1 MARLEDELQ
10 ELIELLKRKETVR
23 NSSASTPIRPV
34 SSHSINGDSFSDS
47 LDTLAKKLD
56 NAANSTENF
65 IKSRDSAHGHY
76 INSLITLRGKITE
89 LENSL
94 NTVTGTTKELYEK
107 KIEELKYQEQ
117 IIVNEKNI
125 LSENEE
131 YSLEQERL
139 NAERSNLDRKFNK
152 ELQESNKKRLEAE
165 NYSYEYSIKQQKQQN
180 ELYDI
185 ELRFRQDN
193 IKKQQEIWDI
203 EKKNKEKELEINLKH
218 NEAMAKARKEE
229 LKGYTNDGKK
239 KSSAE
244 IHQLIGG
251 LKKWNIENSFGR
263 KAGEIASMVT
273 SGIAGTGRT
282 IASGN
287 MDVGAVA
294 DKLSG
299 TLSKAGPWGAAAGG
313 LVQVLKTAFELYSKV
328 DKAASDYAKSVG
340 GAKSAQVSM
349 RISAAQLASELS
361 KFGEK
366 AYLAED
372 ILKNMSEVSL
382 SLGRNLEHISHIGL
396 RDLGNLKDFGVDG
409 GTIAQ
414 FDTFGVSVE
423 NVSKQIAELYGQSG
437 KKGLNAQATIKA
449 FTSNLKMAQN
459 YTFARGQK
467 ALADM
472 ALKSAQLKFNLKDAE
487 QFANKVSTLEGA
499 MKAGASLSVLG
510 GQFAMQGNPLAML
523 NEGLN
528 DVESLQ
534 ERMLAMTKDMA
545 YWNSSKEQLEITAF
559 DRERLKA
566 MSEYT
571 GIDYSEL
578 TTQAMNQARVE
589 RISRQLGPGIDKD
602 LAEYIKN
609 IAELDEH
616 GNAVVSFMGE
626 DKPYSID
633 DLKKDPEALEK
644 LKKESESR
652 ELKKNATVGDIAND
666 TRSIQDKLDDIVKTI
681 KGKIVNLLMKIAGVT
696 DEEKARMN
704 GLNDRNAEYFEDLSD
719 DYNWWG
725 MSDNGLEHLK
735 KLGIEENVLKQIRAR
750 ELSQDRFDKVLMDAL
765 LAKQTE
771 GYTYKGNIN
780 GGIEY
785 AYNKNFDDAFVK
797 TDVAERHA
805 SGGYIGIGKSGID
818 EVPMFGTRGE
828 YVAKKDTMSDPFKA
842 RIIEGVDKGWIK
854 PGDNTYGFKN
864 FNQGGVVSNQTTQV
878 GSGNR
883 LGVEKA
889 NIDIKFSEPL
899 KIQMGDITK
908 VINEN
913 VLASILLQNQNFV
926 QSIIT
931 KIGIMDTGFGYHK
944 DNANNPFPS
953 QLYT

>member
-1 MARLEDELQ
+1 MTQLEQDLQRLVTLLETHFRNTSNNTGTGVQNFNAGSGLSVNDYVDQINRSANALRNMANEIVNYRTALNATNRATQEYLTSISILKREKRVAESRIGKTKNANVEAYYRKLVDKINIVQKIEEEKLKYAEKEYENENKILEIQ
-10 ELIELLKRKETVR
+10 EKRKE
-23 NSSASTPIRPV
+23 A
-34 SSHSINGDSFSDS
+34 
-47 LDTLAKKLD
+47 
-56 NAANSTENF
+56 E
-65 IKSRDSAHGHY
+65 
-76 INSLITLRGKITE
+76 
-89 LENSL
+89 
-94 NTVTGTTKELYEK
+94 TK
-107 KIEELKYQEQ
+107 
-117 IIVNEKNI
+117 
-125 LSENEE
+125 
-131 YSLEQERL
+131 
-139 NAERSNLDRKFNK
+139 
-152 ELQESNKKRLEAE
+152 
-165 NYSYEYSIKQQKQQN
+165 SYEYTLSQSEHQANLMEIQSDFYDVSTKEGKKHLEEQKKIW
-180 ELYDI
+180 EI
-185 ELRFRQDN
+185 EEENHR
-193 IKKQQEIWDI
+193 
-203 EKKNKEKELEINLKH
+203 KELAVTQKH
-218 NEAMAKARKEE
+218 NEAMAKVREEE
-229 LKGYTNDGKK
+229 LKGYTNAGKK

-251 LKKWNIENSFGR
+251 LKKWNTENSFVR
-263 KAGEIASMVT
+263 KAGDIASMVT
-273 SGIAGTGRT
+273 NGMAGAGRT

-545 YWNSSKEQLEITAF
+545 YWNSSKKQLEITAF

-725 MSDNGLEHLK
+725 MSNNGLEHLK
-735 KLGIEENVLKQIRAR
+735 RLGIEENVLKQIRAR
-750 ELSQDRFDKVLMDAL
+750 ELSQDKFDKVLLDAL
-765 LAKQTE
+765 LAKQTA
-771 GYTYKGNIN
+771 GYTYEGNIN

-785 AYNKNFDDAFVK
+785 AYNKNFDNAFVK
-797 TDVAERHA
+797 TDFAEKHA

>member
-1 MARLEDELQ
+1 MTQLEQDLQRLVNLLEIHFRNTSNNTGTGVQNFNAGSGLSVNDYVDQINRSANALRNMSRELVNYTTALNAKDRATQ
-10 ELIELLKRKETVR
+10 EYLTAISILEREKRAAESRIGNTNNADADAYYRKLVDKINIVQKIEEEKLKYAEKEYENENKILEIQDKRKE
-23 NSSASTPIRPV
+23 A
-34 SSHSINGDSFSDS
+34 
-47 LDTLAKKLD
+47 
-56 NAANSTENF
+56 E
-65 IKSRDSAHGHY
+65 
-76 INSLITLRGKITE
+76 
-89 LENSL
+89 
-94 NTVTGTTKELYEK
+94 TK
-107 KIEELKYQEQ
+107 
-117 IIVNEKNI
+117 
-125 LSENEE
+125 
-131 YSLEQERL
+131 
-139 NAERSNLDRKFNK
+139 
-152 ELQESNKKRLEAE
+152 
-165 NYSYEYSIKQQKQQN
+165 SYEYTLSQSEHQANLIQIQSDFYDVSTKEGKKHLEEQK
-180 ELYDI
+180 
-185 ELRFRQDN
+185 
-193 IKKQQEIWDI
+193 KIW
-203 EKKNKEKELEINLKH
+203 ETEEENHRKELAVTQKH
-218 NEAMAKARKEE
+218 NEAMAKVRKEE
-229 LKGYTNDGKK
+229 LKGYTDAGKK

-244 IHQLIGG
+244 IYQLIGG
-251 LKKWNIENSFGR
+251 LKKWNTENSFVR
-263 KAGEIASMVT
+263 KAGDIASMVT
-273 SGIAGTGRT
+273 SGIAGAGRT
-282 IASGN
+282 ISSGK
-287 MDVGAVA
+287 MDVGGMA

-299 TLSKAGPWGAAAGG
+299 ALSKAGPWGAAAGG

-499 MKAGASLSVLG
+499 MKAGASLTVLG

-719 DYNWWG
+719 DYNWFG

-735 KLGIEENVLKQIRAR
+735 RLGIEENVLKQIRAR
-750 ELSQDRFDKVLMDAL
+750 ELSQDKFDKVLMDAL

-771 GYTYKGNIN
+771 GYTYKGNSSRD
-780 GGIEY
+780 IEY

-797 TDVAERHA
+797 TDVAEKHA

>member
-34 SSHSINGDSFSDS
+34 SSHSINVDSFSDS

-65 IKSRDSAHGHY
+65 INSRDNAHGHY

-107 KIEELKYQEQ
+107 KIEELKYREQ
-117 IIVNEKNI
+117 IIVNEKKI

-131 YSLEQERL
+131 YSLELERL

-340 GAKSAQVSM
+340 GGKSAQDSM
-349 RISAAQLASELS
+349 RISAAQLAYELS

-409 GTIAQ
+409 STIAQ

-534 ERMLAMTKDMA
+534 ERMLAMTNGMA
-545 YWNSSKEQLEITAF
+545 YWNSSKEQLEITSF

-566 MSEYT
+566 MSEQT

-578 TTQAMNQARVE
+578 TSQAMNQARVE
-589 RISRQLGPGIDKD
+589 RISRQLGPGINKD

-626 DKPYSID
+626 DKKYSID
-633 DLKKDPEALEK
+633 DLKKDPAAIEK

-652 ELKKNATVGDIAND
+652 ELKRDATVGDIAND
-666 TRSIQDKLDDIVKTI
+666 TRSIQDKLDDLIKVIQTKVVVGIMRIADWLTKDSYDGFSLGVNEGANNKIFRDMSQDMDHFHIVDNH
-681 KGKIVNLLMKIAGVT
+681 NLWNQL
-696 DEEKARMN
+696 
-704 GLNDRNAEYFEDLSD
+704 GLNIKEMEAMETDSYYKA
-719 DYNWWG
+719 
-725 MSDNGLEHLK
+725 K
-735 KLGIEENVLKQIRAR
+735 
-750 ELSQDRFDKVLMDAL
+750 KVLA
-765 LAKQTE
+765 
-771 GYTYKGNIN
+771 
-780 GGIEY
+780 
-785 AYNKNFDDAFVK
+785 DAFVEMQNK
-797 TDVAERHA
+797 GFHYDEAKNKFVDENGNEYRAERHF
-805 SGGYIGIGKSGID
+805 GGNWIGGSRSGID

-828 YVAKKDTMSDPFKA
+828 YVAKRDTMSDPFKA

-878 GSGNR
+878 GSGNH

>member
-1 MARLEDELQ
+1 MTQLEQDLQRLVNLLETHFRNTSNNTGTGVQNFNAGSGLSVNDYVDQINRSANALRNMANEIVNYTTALNAKDRATQEYLTSISLLEREKRAEESRIGNTNNADADAYYRKLVDKINIVQ
-10 ELIELLKRKETVR
+10 KIEEEKLKYAEKEYENENKILEIEEKRKE
-23 NSSASTPIRPV
+23 A
-34 SSHSINGDSFSDS
+34 
-47 LDTLAKKLD
+47 
-56 NAANSTENF
+56 E
-65 IKSRDSAHGHY
+65 
-76 INSLITLRGKITE
+76 
-89 LENSL
+89 
-94 NTVTGTTKELYEK
+94 TK
-107 KIEELKYQEQ
+107 
-117 IIVNEKNI
+117 
-125 LSENEE
+125 
-131 YSLEQERL
+131 
-139 NAERSNLDRKFNK
+139 
-152 ELQESNKKRLEAE
+152 
-165 NYSYEYSIKQQKQQN
+165 SYEYTLSQSEHQANLIQIQSDFYDVSTKEGKKHLEEQKKIW
-180 ELYDI
+180 EI
-185 ELRFRQDN
+185 EEENHR
-193 IKKQQEIWDI
+193 
-203 EKKNKEKELEINLKH
+203 KELAVTQKH
-218 NEAMAKARKEE
+218 NEAMAKVRKEE
-229 LKGYTNDGKK
+229 LKGYTNSGKK

-251 LKKWNIENSFGR
+251 LKKWNTENSFGR
-263 KAGEIASMVT
+263 KAGDIASMVT
-273 SGIAGTGRT
+273 NGVAGTGRT
-282 IASGN
+282 ISSGK
-287 MDVGAVA
+287 MDVGGMA

-299 TLSKAGPWGAAAGG
+299 ALSKAGPWGAAAGG

-340 GAKSAQVSM
+340 GGKSAQDSM

-409 GTIAQ
+409 STIAQ

-534 ERMLAMTKDMA
+534 ERMLAMTKGMA

-566 MSEYT
+566 MSEQT

-578 TTQAMNQARVE
+578 TSQAMNQARVE
-589 RISRQLGPGIDKD
+589 RISRQLGPGINKD

-626 DKPYSID
+626 DKKYSID
-633 DLKKDPEALEK
+633 DLKKDPNAMEK

-666 TRSIQDKLDDIVKTI
+666 TRSIQDKLDDLIKVIQTKVVVGIMRIADWLTKDSYDGFSLGVNEGANNKIFRAMSKDMDRAHIVDNH
-681 KGKIVNLLMKIAGVT
+681 NLWNQL
-696 DEEKARMN
+696 
-704 GLNDRNAEYFEDLSD
+704 GLNIKDMEAMEDDSYD
-719 DYNWWG
+719 
-725 MSDNGLEHLK
+725 K
-735 KLGIEENVLKQIRAR
+735 AK
-750 ELSQDRFDKVLMDAL
+750 KVLA
-765 LAKQTE
+765 
-771 GYTYKGNIN
+771 
-780 GGIEY
+780 
-785 AYNKNFDDAFVK
+785 DAFVEMQNK
-797 TDVAERHA
+797 GFHYDEAKNKFVDENGNEYRAERHFGGDWIVGSR
-805 SGGYIGIGKSGID
+805 SGVD
-818 EVPMFGTRGE
+818 EIPMFGTRGE
-828 YVAKKDTMSDPFKA
+828 YVAKKNTMSDPFKA

-944 DNANNPFPS
+944 DNSNNPFPS

>member
-1 MARLEDELQ
+1 MTQLEQDLQRLVTLLETHFRNTSNNTGTGVQNFNAGSGLSVNDYVDQINRSANALRNMANEIVNYTTALNAKDRATQEYLTSISLLEREKRAAESRIGNTNNADADAYYRKQVDKINIVQKIEEEKLKYAEKEYENENKILEIQ
-10 ELIELLKRKETVR
+10 EKRKE
-23 NSSASTPIRPV
+23 A
-34 SSHSINGDSFSDS
+34 
-47 LDTLAKKLD
+47 
-56 NAANSTENF
+56 E
-65 IKSRDSAHGHY
+65 
-76 INSLITLRGKITE
+76 
-89 LENSL
+89 
-94 NTVTGTTKELYEK
+94 TK
-107 KIEELKYQEQ
+107 
-117 IIVNEKNI
+117 
-125 LSENEE
+125 
-131 YSLEQERL
+131 
-139 NAERSNLDRKFNK
+139 
-152 ELQESNKKRLEAE
+152 
-165 NYSYEYSIKQQKQQN
+165 SYEYTLSQSEHQASLIEIQSDFYDVSTKEGKKHLEEQKKIW
-180 ELYDI
+180 EI
-185 ELRFRQDN
+185 EEENHR
-193 IKKQQEIWDI
+193 
-203 EKKNKEKELEINLKH
+203 KELAVTQKH
-218 NEAMAKARKEE
+218 NEAMAKVRKEE
-229 LKGYTNDGKK
+229 LKGYTNEGKK

-251 LKKWNIENSFGR
+251 LKKWNTENFIGR
-263 KAGEIASMVT
+263 KAGDITSMVT
-273 SGIAGTGRT
+273 SGIAGAGRT
-282 IASGN
+282 ISSGK
-287 MDVGAVA
+287 MDVGGMA

-299 TLSKAGPWGAAAGG
+299 ALSKAGPWGAAAGG
-313 LVQVLKTAFELYSKV
+313 LVQILKTAFELYSKV

-340 GAKSAQVSM
+340 GGKSAQDSM
-349 RISAAQLASELS
+349 RTSAAQLAYELS

-566 MSEYT
+566 MSEST

-626 DKPYSID
+626 NKKYSID

-644 LKKESESR
+644 LKKESDAR

-666 TRSIQDKLDDIVKTI
+666 TRSIQDKLDDLIKVIQTKVVVGIMRIVDWLTKDSYDGFSLGVNEGANNQI
-681 KGKIVNLLMKIAGVT
+681 FRAMSKDMDNFHIVDNHNLWNQL
-696 DEEKARMN
+696 
-704 GLNDRNAEYFEDLSD
+704 GLNIKDMEAMEDDSYD
-719 DYNWWG
+719 
-725 MSDNGLEHLK
+725 K
-735 KLGIEENVLKQIRAR
+735 AK
-750 ELSQDRFDKVLMDAL
+750 KVLA
-765 LAKQTE
+765 
-771 GYTYKGNIN
+771 
-780 GGIEY
+780 
-785 AYNKNFDDAFVK
+785 DAFVEMQNK
-797 TDVAERHA
+797 GFHYDEAKNKFVDENGNEYRAERHFGGDWIVGSR
-805 SGGYIGIGKSGID
+805 SGVD
-818 EVPMFGTRGE
+818 EIPMFGTRGE
-828 YVAKKDTMSDPFKA
+828 YVAKKNTMSDPFKA

>member
-1 MARLEDELQ
+1 MTQLEQDLQRLVN
-10 ELIELLKRKETVR
+10 LLETHFR
-23 NSSASTPIRPV
+23 NTS
-34 SSHSINGDSFSDS
+34 N
-47 LDTLAKKLD
+47 
-56 NAANSTENF
+56 N
-65 IKSRDSAHGHY
+65 
-76 INSLITLRGKITE
+76 
-89 LENSL
+89 
-94 NTVTGTTKELYEK
+94 TGTGVQNFNAGSGLSVNDYVDHINRSANALKNMANEIVNYTTALNAKDKATQEYLTSISLLEREKRAAESRVGNTNDADADAYYRKLVDKINIVK
-107 KIEELKYQEQ
+107 KIEEEKLKYA
-117 IIVNEKNI
+117 EKEY
-125 LSENEE
+125 ENE
-131 YSLEQERL
+131 SKILEIE
-139 NAERSNLDRKFNK
+139 EKRK
-152 ELQESNKKRLEAE
+152 EAE
-165 NYSYEYSIKQQKQQN
+165 TKSYEYTLSQSEHQANLIQIQSDFYDVSTKEGKKHLEEQKKIW
-180 ELYDI
+180 EI
-185 ELRFRQDN
+185 EEENHR
-193 IKKQQEIWDI
+193 
-203 EKKNKEKELEINLKH
+203 KELAVTQKH
-218 NEAMAKARKEE
+218 NEAMAKVRKEE
-229 LKGYTNDGKK
+229 LKGYTNAGKK

-251 LKKWNIENSFGR
+251 LKKWNTENFIGR
-263 KAGEIASMVT
+263 KAGDITSMVT
-273 SGIAGTGRT
+273 SGIAGAGRT
-282 IASGN
+282 ISSGK
-287 MDVGAVA
+287 MDVGGMA

-299 TLSKAGPWGAAAGG
+299 ALSKAGPWGAAAGG

-340 GAKSAQVSM
+340 GGKSAQDSM
-349 RISAAQLASELS
+349 RISAAQLAYELS

-534 ERMLAMTKDMA
+534 ERMLAMTKGMA
-545 YWNSSKEQLEITAF
+545 YWNSSKEQLEITSF

-566 MSEYT
+566 MSEQT

-578 TTQAMNQARVE
+578 TSQAMNQARVE
-589 RISRQLGPGIDKD
+589 RISRQLGPGINKD

-626 DKPYSID
+626 DKKYSID
-633 DLKKDPEALEK
+633 DLKKDPAAIEK

-652 ELKKNATVGDIAND
+652 ELKRDATVGDIAND
-666 TRSIQDKLDDIVKTI
+666 TRSIQDKLDDLIKVIQTKVVVGIMRIADWLTKDSYDGFSLGVNEGANNKIFRDMSKDMDHFHIVDNH
-681 KGKIVNLLMKIAGVT
+681 NLWNQL
-696 DEEKARMN
+696 
-704 GLNDRNAEYFEDLSD
+704 GLNIKEMEAMETDSYDKA
-719 DYNWWG
+719 
-725 MSDNGLEHLK
+725 K
-735 KLGIEENVLKQIRAR
+735 
-750 ELSQDRFDKVLMDAL
+750 KVLA
-765 LAKQTE
+765 
-771 GYTYKGNIN
+771 
-780 GGIEY
+780 
-785 AYNKNFDDAFVK
+785 DAFVEMQNK
-797 TDVAERHA
+797 GFHYDEAKNKFVDENGNEYRAERHF
-805 SGGYIGIGKSGID
+805 GGNWIGGSRSGID

-828 YVAKKDTMSDPFKA
+828 YVAKRDTMSDPFKA

-878 GSGNR
+878 GSGNH
-883 LGVEKA
+883 LGVGKA

>member
-1 MARLEDELQ
+1 MTQLEQDLQRLVN
-10 ELIELLKRKETVR
+10 LLERKFGNTSNNTGTGVQ
-23 NSSASTPIRPV
+23 NFNAGSGL
-34 SSHSINGDSFSDS
+34 SINEYIEYINRSSKALRDMANGMADYTT
-47 LDTLAKKLD
+47 TL
-56 NAANSTENF
+56 NSTERALQDYRTS
-65 IKSRDSAHGHY
+65 IYLLEKQKKEAEKRIGHTNDVDADAY
-76 INSLITLRGKITE
+76 YQKLVDKINI
-89 LENSL
+89 LE
-94 NTVTGTTKELYEK
+94 
-107 KIEELKYQEQ
+107 KIEEEKIKYA
-117 IIVNEKNI
+117 EKEK
-125 LSENEE
+125 ENENKI
-131 YSLEQERL
+131 LEIE
-139 NAERSNLDRKFNK
+139 E
-152 ELQESNKKRLEAE
+152 KRREAE
-165 NYSYEYSIKQQKQQN
+165 TKSYEYTLSQSDHQANLIKIQSEFYDVSTKEGKKHLEEQKKIW
-180 ELYDI
+180 EI
-185 ELRFRQDN
+185 EEENHR
-193 IKKQQEIWDI
+193 
-203 EKKNKEKELEINLKH
+203 KELAVTQKH
-218 NEAMAKARKEE
+218 NEAMAKARQVE
-229 LKGYTNDGKK
+229 LWGYTKSGKK
-239 KSSAE
+239 NSFAE
-244 IHQLIGG
+244 ISQLIGG
-251 LKKWNIENSFGR
+251 LRKWHTKNSLGR
-263 KAGEIASMVT
+263 KVGDITSIAT
-273 SGIAGTGRT
+273 NGIAGAGRT
-282 IASGN
+282 IASGK
-287 MDVGAVA
+287 MDVGGFA

-313 LVQVLKTAFELYSKV
+313 IVQVLKTAFELYSKV

-340 GAKSAQVSM
+340 GGKAAQDSM
-349 RISAAQLASELS
+349 RSSSAQLAYELS

-372 ILKNMSEVSL
+372 ILKNMSEASL

-396 RDLGNLKDFGVDG
+396 RDLGNLKDLGVDG

-414 FDTFGVSVE
+414 FDTFGISVE
-423 NVSKQIAELYGQSG
+423 NVSKQIAKLYGQSG

-449 FTSNLKMAQN
+449 LTSNLKMAQN

-510 GQFAMQGNPLAML
+510 GQLAMQGNPLAML

-528 DVESLQ
+528 DIESLQ
-534 ERMLAMTKDMA
+534 ERMLEMTKGMA
-545 YWNSSKEQLEITAF
+545 SWDSSKQQLEITSF

-566 MSEYT
+566 MSEAT

-578 TTQAMNQARVE
+578 TSQAMNQARID
-589 RISRQLGPGIDKD
+589 RISRQLGPGINKE

-616 GNAVVSFMGE
+616 GNAKVSFMGE
-626 DKPYSID
+626 DKEYSID

-644 LKKESESR
+644 LKKESEAR
-652 ELKKNATVGDIAND
+652 ELKENATVGDIAND
-666 TRSIQDKLDDIVKTI
+666 TRSIQDKLDDLIKVIQTKVVPSIIRIVE
-681 KGKIVNLLMKIAGVT
+681 KITGTRYDGFSLGVNEGANNKIFK
-696 DEEKARMN
+696 DMSKDMN
-704 GLNDRNAEYFEDLSD
+704 RGHIVDNHYLWNQLGLNIKDMEA
-719 DYNWWG
+719 
-725 MSDNGLEHLK
+725 M
-735 KLGIEENVLKQIRAR
+735 ENDSYDKAK
-750 ELSQDRFDKVLMDAL
+750 KVLA
-765 LAKQTE
+765 
-771 GYTYKGNIN
+771 
-780 GGIEY
+780 
-785 AYNKNFDDAFVK
+785 DAFVEMQNK
-797 TDVAERHA
+797 GFHYDEAKNKFVDENGNVYRAERHFGGNWIGGSR
-805 SGGYIGIGKSGID
+805 SGVD

-864 FNQGGVVSNQTTQV
+864 FNQCGVVSNQTTQV

>member
-1 MARLEDELQ
+1 MTQLEQDLQRLVNLLERKFGNTSNNTGTGVQNFNAGSGLSIDEYIEHINRSSKALRDMA
-10 ELIELLKRKETVR
+10 
-23 NSSASTPIRPV
+23 
-34 SSHSINGDSFSDS
+34 NGMADYTT
-47 LDTLAKKLD
+47 TL
-56 NAANSTENF
+56 NSTERALQEYRTS
-65 IKSRDSAHGHY
+65 IYLLEKEKKEAEKRIGHTNDVDADAY
-76 INSLITLRGKITE
+76 YKKLVEKINI
-89 LENSL
+89 LE
-94 NTVTGTTKELYEK
+94 
-107 KIEELKYQEQ
+107 KIEEEKIKYA
-117 IIVNEKNI
+117 EKEK
-125 LSENEE
+125 ENENKI
-131 YSLEQERL
+131 LEIE
-139 NAERSNLDRKFNK
+139 E
-152 ELQESNKKRLEAE
+152 KRREAE
-165 NYSYEYSIKQQKQQN
+165 TKSYEYTLSQSDHQANLIKIQSDFYDVSTKEGKKHLEEQKKIW
-180 ELYDI
+180 EI
-185 ELRFRQDN
+185 EEENHR
-193 IKKQQEIWDI
+193 
-203 EKKNKEKELEINLKH
+203 KELAVTQKH
-218 NEAMAKARKEE
+218 NEAMAKVRKEE
-229 LKGYTNDGKK
+229 LKGYTNEGKK

-251 LKKWNIENSFGR
+251 LKKWNTENFIGR
-263 KAGEIASMVT
+263 KAGDITSMVT
-273 SGIAGTGRT
+273 SGIAGAGRT
-282 IASGN
+282 ISSGK
-287 MDVGAVA
+287 MDVGGMA

-299 TLSKAGPWGAAAGG
+299 ALSKAGPWGAAAGG

-785 AYNKNFDDAFVK
+785 AYNKNFDNAFVK